1 MTALAERLV
10 AGLKQRGTRH
20 VFGVPGGGSSLDLIE
35 ACGRQGVEF
44 VLTRGETSAV
54 LMAAC
59 SGELSGAPGAALVGV
74 GPGAAAAVNGMAYA
88 ALERSP
94 LVLFADRIEPP
105 PVRPT
110 WHQVYDQPASFAPVS
125 KAARWIRPDTDGTE
139 IADLLDLPTAEPQG
153 PVHLDIV
160 AAEASVDA
168 PPVPHRPA
176 PAPEPAA
183 GASVS
188 PALPEG
194 LRARVHGAWKPVFI
208 VGLQARHLGDETRA
222 LARALGA
229 ACLTTYKAK
238 GTISDHDP
246 LLVAQFTGGT
256 AEASVLAA
264 ADLIVMLGHDPI
276 EMIPGIWTH
285 AAPVVALSTWDWAAA
300 GGYPVPE
307 MIAVGALRPML
318 ADLMPSA
325 PQPGWDREEL
335 ARLRT
340 AYRARIAYPT
350 VAGISPDFLIDSLQQ
365 FGGGQIDGKPA
376 RLAVDAG
383 AHMFPT
389 LARWMADAPLG
400 VLKSN
405 GLSTMGFALPAA
417 IASALHEPDRPA
429 VAVTGDGG
437 MMMCLGELATAVE
450 RKLDVTVVVLNDAML
465 SLIDVKQRK
474 QQRPHAGVA
483 SRTVDFA
490 AIAQAMGAY
499 GTTVREVSQV
509 QPALAAAA
517 RMSGPRLIDV
527 HIDPSGYDAQLDAM
541 RG

>member
-1 MTALAERLV
+1 MTAFAERLI

-20 VFGVPGGGSSLDLIE
+20 LFGVPGGGSSLDLIE

-88 ALERSP
+88 SLERSP
-94 LVLFADRIEPP
+94 LVLFADRIESTNA
-105 PVRPT
+105 RPT
-110 WHQVYDQPASFAPVS
+110 WHQIYDQPAGFAPVA
-125 KAARWIRPDTDGTE
+125 KAARWIRPDTDMAA
-139 IADLLDLPTAEPQG
+139 IAALLDLPTAEPQG

-168 PPVPHRPA
+168 PVVPDR
-176 PAPEPAA
+176 A

-188 PALPEG
+188 SGMSDAL
-194 LRARVHGAWKPVFI
+194 RQRIQGAERPVFI

-222 LARALGA
+222 LANALGA

-276 EMIPGIWTH
+276 EMIPGIWTYRT
-285 AAPVVALSTWDWAAA
+285 PVVALSTWDWAAA

-307 MIAVGALRPML
+307 VIAVGALGPML
-318 ADLMPSA
+318 AALMPSV
-325 PQPGWDREEL
+325 PQPGWDRDEL

-340 AYRARIAYPT
+340 TYRNRIAYPA
-350 VAGISPDFLIDSLQQ
+350 VAGISPDMVIDNLQQ
-365 FGGGQIDGKPA
+365 FAGGQIVGKGA
-376 RLAVDAG
+376 RLSVDAG

-400 VLKSN
+400 VMKSN
-405 GLSTMGFALPAA
+405 GLSTMGFAVPAA

-450 RKLDVTVVVLNDAML
+450 RRLDVTVVVLNDAML

-474 QQRPHAGVA
+474 QQRPQAGVA
-483 SRTVDFA
+483 SRTIDFA
-490 AIAQAMGAY
+490 AIAQAMGVY
-499 GTTVREVSQV
+499 GTTVRDAAQV
-509 QPALAAAA
+509 RPALAAAA

>member
-1 MTALAERLV
+1 MTAFAAQLV
-10 AGLKQRGTRH
+10 AALKRRGTRH

-44 VLTRGETSAV
+44 VLTRSETSAV

-59 SGELSGAPGAALVGV
+59 SGELTGAPGAALTGV

-88 ALERSP
+88 SLERSP
-94 LVLFADRIEPP
+94 LVLFTDRIEPTRA
-105 PVRPT
+105 RPT
-110 WHQVYDQPASFAPVS
+110 WHQIYDQPAGFAPVA
-125 KAARWIRPDTDGTE
+125 KAARWIRPDTDAAE
-139 IADLLDLPTAEPQG
+139 IADLLDLPTAEPRG

-160 AAEASVDA
+160 AAEAGRPSDPIPNQA
-168 PPVPHRPA
+168 ASPVSA
-176 PAPEPAA
+176 
-183 GASVS
+183 
-188 PALPEG
+188 ALPDA
-194 LRARVHGAWKPVFI
+194 LRQRILGAKRPVLI
-208 VGLQARHLGDETRA
+208 VGLQARHLRDETRA
-222 LARALGA
+222 LARSLGA

-256 AEASVLAA
+256 AEAAVLAA
-264 ADLIVMLGHDPI
+264 ADLIVMVGHDPI
-276 EMIPGIWTH
+276 EMIPGIWSH
-285 AAPVVALSTWDWAAA
+285 AAPVVALSTWDWVAA
-300 GGYPVPE
+300 GGYPVPQQ
-307 MIAVGALRPML
+307 IAVGGLRALL
-318 ADLMPSA
+318 ADLTPA
-325 PQPGWDREEL
+325 TAQPGWDLAEL
-335 ARLRT
+335 AGLRA
-340 AYRARIAYPT
+340 AYRSRIAYPD
-350 VAGISPDFLIDSLQQ
+350 VAGISPDVVVDSLQQ
-365 FGGGQIDGKPA
+365 VAGPNA

-474 QQRPHAGVA
+474 QQRPQAGVA

-490 AIAQAMGAY
+490 AIAQAMGAH
-499 GTTVREVSQV
+499 GSTVRETSEIL
-509 QPALAAAA
+509 PALQAAA
-517 RMSGPRLIDV
+517 RVSGPRLIDV
-527 HIDPSGYDAQLDAM
+527 HIDASGYDAQLDAM